1 MRSKCAPSSPP
12 PNTWVC
18 PLGVGTQR
26 RITRRS
32 PFQEGEGGVHRGNP
46 LHFQSPSDQLE
57 RVPSGPPLQVPC
69 PVHSGSDMG
78 QLITA
83 LASGLCLGTLKI
95 NTFSGDVIPG
105 KTEVSFEQ
113 WNHEVQCI
121 KDQYPELVVQE
132 SIMRSL
138 KGEAVDIAQYMGP
151 TTSVSDILDKLTVFF
166 GNNGII

>member
-1 MRSKCAPSSPP
+1 M
-12 PNTWVC
+12 
-18 PLGVGTQR
+18 
-26 RITRRS
+26 
-32 PFQEGEGGVHRGNP
+32 
-46 LHFQSPSDQLE
+46 
-57 RVPSGPPLQVPC
+57 PC